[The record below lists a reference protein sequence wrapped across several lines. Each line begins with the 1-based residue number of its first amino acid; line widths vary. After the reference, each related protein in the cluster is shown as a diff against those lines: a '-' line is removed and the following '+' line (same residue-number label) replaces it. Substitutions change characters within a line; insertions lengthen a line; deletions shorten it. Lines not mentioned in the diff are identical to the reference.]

1 MKMHL
6 GKLVVLGAVF
16 AASATFASADTITL
30 GSFGSTAG
38 LYNPGT
44 ITVGNTAVQY
54 VGNDLFTSDSTSPGV
69 FSLPAPEPLGSFTA
83 TGTESVDLNPETP
96 TWSAAL
102 PNSTWVGINA
112 NAGPQ
117 STSNPE
123 YGYYEFTTTFT
134 TSASGYT
141 GSLSV
146 NADDTT
152 EVLLNGTMIIPF
164 GAVGTDQHCADN
176 APNCSTTGTDT
187 VSIAAL
193 SGLNTLTFVVEQ
205 EGTGPYQGSGDPSGL
220 DFSGSLTSPSP
231 TPEPNSLILLGTGLI
246 GAAGMLIRKRQ
257 TA

>member
-1 MKMHL
+1 MKMYL
-6 GKLVVLGAVF
+6 DKFVVLGAVF
-16 AASATFASADTITL
+16 AASATFASADTIVL

-38 LYNPGT
+38 LYNPGA
-44 ITVGNTAVQY
+44 ITVNNTATQY
-54 VGNDLFTSDSTSPGV
+54 VGNDLFTSDQPSPGV
-69 FSLPAPEPLGSFTA
+69 FSIPAVAPLATFTA
-83 TGTESVDLNPETP
+83 TGTEAVDLNPETP

-102 PNSTWVGINA
+102 ANSSWVGINA

-117 STSNPE
+117 ATSNPE
-123 YGYYEFTTTFT
+123 YGYYEFTSTFT

-146 NADDTT
+146 NADDTV

-164 GAVGTDQHCADN
+164 GSVGSDQHCADN

-187 VSIAAL
+187 VAITAA

-231 TPEPNSLILLGTGLI
+231 TPEPNSLILLGTGLL
-246 GAAGMLIRKRQ
+246 GAAGALVRKRQ
-257 TA
+257 TV